1 MPRVIARPSSHPRRG
16 HRSRWPPGWLRHRG
30 VTGRGPHREPWWF
43 AVLLLA
49 VLALWIGAAAPA
61 AAASPTAALGASA
74 SADPHVPGWAPDLGY
89 RVTYAPP
96 APGRVLRAFDPP
108 GTAFGAGHRGVDLEL
123 APGAPVRAAG
133 SGRVTFAGPVAGM
146 RWVSIAHVDGH
157 LTTYGPL
164 ADLSVRVGDRVERGD
179 RVAALAAGGHGYGGR
194 DTGLHWGARD
204 ATGAYVDPLS
214 LLGADLRRP
223 SLIGGGR
230 WTGTAHAVTP
240 YDPWQGARLGGAFAA
255 ASPTAERPGFAVPP
269 NPNHLILVGGLGS
282 SSGSQVLE
290 PAHLGYP
297 AASVTALSYAGRSD
311 LPGLSDDPRRDQ
323 LPYGPEHTWE
333 GPERAAALLAE
344 QLRAQAARE
353 PGRAV
358 DLIGHSMGGVA
369 ILWYLAVHHDPYD
382 PSLPPIGH
390 VVTIGSPLRGSDLA
404 VAGEVLGDDVLF
416 GGLAEGVQR
425 PWSGGSPRLPLDA
438 PAIGQLATGSRETA
452 RLTEAWEAA
461 LQAGAAGPLATGT
474 RVLTIAG
481 SRDLVVTPHRAQ
493 QPGSD
498 IARQGS
504 SGRYEHDGEVVVDHR
519 VLPGGHGSVL
529 ETEAVHE
536 VTWRFLAGEEVVD
549 SPGRVGTVL
558 GGELGDTVVVTSRLL
573 QLWGLWRGPSR
584 WSPPGPSTGPPELGR
599 W

>member
-1 MPRVIARPSSHPRRG
+1 M
-16 HRSRWPPGWLRHRG
+16 
-30 VTGRGPHREPWWF
+30 
-43 AVLLLA
+43 VLTV
-49 VLALWIGAAAPA
+49 VLALWLGAGVAVAAP
-61 AAASPTAALGASA
+61 SPTAALGASA

-89 RVTYAPP
+89 RVTYAAP

-108 GTAFGAGHRGVDLEL
+108 GSAFGAGHRGVDLEL
-123 APGAPVRAAG
+123 APGAPVRSAG

-146 RWVSIAHVDGH
+146 RWVSVAHVDGH

-164 ADLSVRVGDRVERGD
+164 ADLAVRAGDRVERGQ
-179 RVAALAAGGHGYGGR
+179 RLAVLAVGGHGYGGQ

-204 ATGAYVDPLS
+204 PTGAYVDPLG
-214 LLGADLRRP
+214 LLRADLRRP
-223 SLIGGGR
+223 SLVGGGR
-230 WTGTAHAVTP
+230 WVGTAHVVTP
-240 YDPWQGARLGGAFAA
+240 YDPWEGGRVGGLFAA
-255 ASPTAERPGFAVPP
+255 ASPRADRPGFAVPP
-269 NPNHLILVGGLGS
+269 NPNHLILLGGLGS
-282 SSGSQVLE
+282 SSDSEVLD
-290 PAHLGYP
+290 PGHLGYP
-297 AASVTALSYAGRSD
+297 PDSVTAFSYAGRTD
-311 LPGLSDDPRRDQ
+311 PPGASGDPHRDQ

-333 GPERAAALLAE
+333 GPQRAAALLAE

-369 ILWYLAVHHDPYD
+369 ILWYLADHHDPYD

-390 VVTIGSPLRGSDLA
+390 VVTVGSPLRGSDLA

-416 GGLAEGVQR
+416 GGLADDLQR
-425 PWSGGSPRLPLDA
+425 SWSARSPRLPLDA

-452 RLTEAWEAA
+452 LLTEAWEAA

-498 IARQGS
+498 IARHGT
-504 SGRYEHDGEVVVDHR
+504 SGRFEQDGEVVVDHR
-519 VLPGGHGSVL
+519 VLPGGHSSVL
-529 ETEAVHE
+529 GTEAVHE

-549 SPGRVGTVL
+549 SPGRAGTVL
-558 GGELGDTVVVTSRLL
+558 GGELGDTVAVTSRLL
-573 QLWGLWRGPSR
+573 HLWGLWRGPSR
-584 WSPPGPSTGPPELGR
+584 WSPPGPVTAPPQVGR